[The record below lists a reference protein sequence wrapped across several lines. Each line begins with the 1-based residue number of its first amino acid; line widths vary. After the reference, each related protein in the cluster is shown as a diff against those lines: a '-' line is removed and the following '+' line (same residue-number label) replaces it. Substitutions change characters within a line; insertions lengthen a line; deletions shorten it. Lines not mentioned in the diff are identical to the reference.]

1 MKMRN
6 IIVGQSGGPTAV
18 INSSL
23 YGITMAAKEKG
34 VNVYG
39 MLHGIEGFLEDNYI
53 NLTELAEKD
62 EEEFALL
69 KTTPA
74 SFLGSC
80 RYKLPEDLNDSV
92 YRIIFDKLA
101 ELKID
106 AFFYIGGNDSM
117 DTADKLSRY
126 AKEHKK
132 NIIFMGVPKT
142 IDNDLVVTDH
152 CPGYGSTAKYIAST
166 VRNIVWDSGVYAR
179 PVVTIVE
186 LMGRNAG
193 WVTAASVLART
204 PYEKN
209 PMLIYLP
216 EENFDITE
224 FIKDV
229 KHALTISSTLVI
241 CVSEGIHDSTG
252 KLICEYGEK
261 AETDRFGHK
270 MLTGCGKVLERYIKR
285 SIDCKS
291 RTIELSLTQRAGTEL
306 ISATDSDEAE
316 NAGRVAFNSAF
327 NDGMEATG
335 KMVAFMRSDDPY
347 TISYELV
354 PVKKVCNKEKFF
366 PKKWIVNGNDIS
378 DEFLKYVLP
387 LIQGEP
393 DIKYEDGVPKLMKPA
408 YIDK

>member
-1 MKMRN
+1 MRN
-6 IIVGQSGGPTAV
+6 ILVGQSGGPTAV

-53 NLTELAEKD
+53 NLTELAD
-62 EEEFALL
+62 SNEEEFELL

-92 YRIIFDKLA
+92 YRIIFEKLN

-126 AKEHKK
+126 AKEHKE
-132 NIIFMGVPKT
+132 NIVFMGVPKT
-142 IDNDLVVTDH
+142 IDNDLVITDH

-166 VRNIVWDSGVYAR
+166 VRNIVWDSGVYSR

-193 WVTAASVLART
+193 WVTAASMLART

-216 EENFDITE
+216 EVDFDITE

-229 KHALTISSTLVI
+229 KHALTLSSTLVI
-241 CVSEGIHDSTG
+241 CVSEGIHDDTG
-252 KLICEYGEK
+252 KLICEYGEE
-261 AETDRFGHK
+261 ASTDRFGHK
-270 MLTGCGKVLERYIKR
+270 MLTGCGKVLERYIKQ

-291 RTIELSLTQRAGTEL
+291 RTIELSLTQRAGTDL
-306 ISATDSDEAE
+306 ISATDSSEAE
-316 NAGRVAFNSAF
+316 NAGRTAFNAAY

-335 KMVAFMRSDDPY
+335 KMVAFTRSDNPY
-347 TISYELV
+347 TIEYELV

-366 PKKWIVNGNDIS
+366 PKKWIINGNDIS
-378 DEFLKYVLP
+378 EEFLNYVLP

-393 DIKYEDGVPKLMKPA
+393 ELRYENGTPKLMKPA
-408 YIDK
+408 YIKE